1 MAKITNMVGL
11 AKGKTGAIVYSVRN
25 GQQIARAYNPYVGN
39 PNTPAQVQSRA
50 KLKLLSQVSAAVAPV
65 IAIPRRGAQSP
76 RNLFTKVNYKYTS
89 YAASVANLKL
99 ADMQLTDSA
108 VGLEGFIADRTSGTA
123 IHCEL
128 SADMS
133 VLYDAIVWV
142 VVARMSSGQL
152 FPFADALVEEPGIGG
167 TFAVD
172 LPYAEG
178 DISVHCYGIK
188 TKSAAARA
196 AFSNLTSRSASGVA
210 SLVANRTVPVEEL
223 GLSETRGLFMP
234 EGVNQQETTGTPMD
248 AIRISVQDENGNAV
262 TGAGTYEGAGN
273 YESGAPVTISFTPA
287 EGVTF
292 LGWKEDGVSGRRTDN
307 PYTFTANGNRNFI
320 AVVRMPRVTHTLNLL
335 FTSASATQSAVLTG
349 GGQYEADEE
358 VQISAPAVAGFT
370 FQGWYEDADGTEL
383 LSNNASYTLVM
394 PNDNFS
400 VYAKYGISSDQN

>member
-39 PNTPAQVQSRA
+39 PNTPAQVQCRA

-65 IAIPRRGAQSP
+65 IAIPRKGAQSP
-76 RNLFTKVNYKYTS
+76 RNLFTRVNYKYTS
-89 YAASVANLKL
+89 YGSNVANLRL

-108 VGLEGFIADRTSGTA
+108 VGLEGFIADRTGGTS

-128 SADMS
+128 NADMS

-152 FPFADALVEEPGIGG
+152 FPFADAVVEQPGIGG
-167 TFAVD
+167 KFAVD
-172 LPYAEG
+172 LPYTEG
-178 DISVHCYGIK
+178 DISVHCYGVK

-196 AFSNLTSRSASGVA
+196 AFANMTSRSASGVA

-234 EGVNQQETTGTPMD
+234 EGVDQQETTGVPMV
-248 AIRISVQDENGNAV
+248 AIRIAIQDENGNAV
-262 TGAGTYEGAGN
+262 TGAGTATGAGN
-273 YESGAPVTISFTPA
+273 YPVGDQYSIQFTPA

-292 LGWKEDGVSGRRTDN
+292 LGWKQDGSSGLLQNN
-307 PYTFTANGNRNFI
+307 PFTGTANNNHDFVAI
-320 AVVRMPRVTHTLNLL
+320 VRMPRETHTLNLL
-335 FTSASATQSAVLTG
+335 FTSASATQSAALSG
-349 GGQYEADEE
+349 GGQYAADEE
-358 VQISAPAVAGFT
+358 VQISAPAVEGFT
-370 FQGWYEDADGTEL
+370 FVGWYEDAAGTEL

-394 PNDNFS
+394 PNDNWS
-400 VYAKYGISSDQN
+400 VYAKYVVSSDQN

>member
-89 YAASVANLKL
+89 YGSNVANLRL

-108 VGLEGFIADRTSGTA
+108 VGLEGFIADRTGGSS

-128 SADMS
+128 NADMS
-133 VLYDAIVWV
+133 TLYDAIVWV

-152 FPFADALVEEPGIGG
+152 FPFADALIEQPGIGG
-167 TFAVD
+167 KFAAD
-172 LPYAEG
+172 LPYTEG

-196 AFSNLTSRSASGVA
+196 AFNNMTSRSASGVA

-234 EGVNQQETTGTPMD
+234 EGVDQQETTGVPMV
-248 AIRISVQDENGNAV
+248 AIRIAIQDENGNAV
-262 TGAGTYEGAGN
+262 TGAGVATGAGN
-273 YESGAPVTISFTPA
+273 YPVGDQFSIAFEPA

-292 LGWKEDGVSGRRTDN
+292 LGWKQDGTSGLLQNN
-307 PYTFTANGNRNFI
+307 PYTATANNNHNFI
-320 AVVRMPRVTHTLNLL
+320 AVVRMPREAHTLNLL
-335 FTSASATQSAVLTG
+335 FTSASATQSAALVG

-358 VQISAPAVAGFT
+358 VQISAPTVAGFT
-370 FQGWYEDADGTEL
+370 FVGWYEDAAGTEL
-383 LSNNASYTLVM
+383 LSNNATHTITM
-394 PNDNFS
+394 PNDNWS
-400 VYAKYGISSDQN
+400 VYAKYAVSSDQN

>member
-11 AKGKTGAIVYSVRN
+11 AKGKTGSIVYSVRN

-76 RNLFTKVNYKYTS
+76 RNLFTRVNYKYTS
-89 YAASVANLKL
+89 YGSSVATLRL

-108 VGLEGFIADRTSGTA
+108 VGIEGFIADRTGGSA

-128 SADMS
+128 NADMS
-133 VLYDAIVWV
+133 TFYDAIVWV

-152 FPFADALVEEPGIGG
+152 FPFADALVEQPGIGG
-167 TFAVD
+167 KFAVD
-172 LPYAEG
+172 LPYTEG

-196 AFSNLTSRSASGVA
+196 AFNNMTSRSASGVA
-210 SLVANRTVPVEEL
+210 SLVANRTIPVEEL

-234 EGVNQQETTGTPMD
+234 EGVDQQETTGVPMV
-248 AIRISVQDENGNAV
+248 AIRIAIQDENGNAV
-262 TGAGTYEGAGN
+262 TGAGVASGAGN
-273 YESGAPVTISFTPA
+273 YPVGDQYSIEFTPA

-292 LGWKEDGVSGRRTDN
+292 LGWKQDGTSGLLQNN
-307 PYTFTANGNRNFI
+307 PFTGTANNNHDFV

-335 FTSASATQSAVLTG
+335 FTSASATQSAALSG
-349 GGQYEADEE
+349 GGQYEADQE
-358 VQISAPAVAGFT
+358 VQISAPTVEGFK
-370 FQGWYEDADGTEL
+370 FEGWYEDAAGTEL
-383 LSNNASYTLVM
+383 LSENATHTITM
-394 PNDNFS
+394 PNDNWS
-400 VYAKYGISSDQN
+400 VYAKYAISSDQN

>member
-89 YAASVANLKL
+89 FGSNVANLRL

-108 VGLEGFIADRTSGTA
+108 VGLEGFIADRTGGTT

-128 SADMS
+128 NADMS
-133 VLYDAIVWV
+133 TLFDAIVWV

-172 LPYAEG
+172 LPYTEG

-188 TKSAAARA
+188 TRSAAARA
-196 AFSNLTSRSASGVA
+196 AFANMTSRSASGVA
-210 SLVANRTVPVEEL
+210 SLVANRSVPVEEL

-234 EGVNQQETTGTPMD
+234 EGVNQQETTGVPMV
-248 AIRISVQDENGNAV
+248 AIRIAIQDENGNTVAN
-262 TGAGTYEGAGN
+262 AGVATGAGN
-273 YESGAPVTISFTPA
+273 YPVGDTYTIAFEPA

-292 LGWKEDGVSGRRTDN
+292 LGWKQDGSSGLLRNN
-307 PYTFTANGNRNFI
+307 PFNGTANNNHDFV
-320 AVVRMPRVTHTLNLL
+320 AVVRMPRVTHALSLL
-335 FTSASATQSAVLTG
+335 FTSASATQSAALSG

-358 VQISAPAVAGFT
+358 VQISAPSVAGFR
-370 FQGWYEDADGTEL
+370 FEGWYEDAAGTEL
-383 LSNNASYTLVM
+383 LSSNASYTLVM
-394 PNDNFS
+394 PNDNFN
-400 VYAKYGISSDQN
+400 VYAKYAISSDQN

>member
-65 IAIPRRGAQSP
+65 IAIPRKGAQSP
-76 RNLFTKVNYKYTS
+76 RNLFTRVNYKYTS
-89 YAASVANLKL
+89 YGSNVANLRL

-108 VGLEGFIADRTSGTA
+108 VGLEGFIADRTGGSS

-128 SADMS
+128 NADMS
-133 VLYDAIVWV
+133 TLYDAIVWV

-152 FPFADALVEEPGIGG
+152 FPFADAVVEVAGIGG
-167 TFAVD
+167 KFAVD
-172 LPYAEG
+172 LPYTEG

-196 AFSNLTSRSASGVA
+196 AFANMSSRSASGVA

-234 EGVNQQETTGTPMD
+234 EGVDQQETTGVPMC
-248 AIRISVQDENGNAV
+248 AIRIAVQDENGNSV
-262 TGAGTYEGAGN
+262 TGAGVATGAGN
-273 YESGAPVTISFTPA
+273 YPVGDQFTIAFEPA

-292 LGWKEDGVSGRRTDN
+292 LGWKQDGTSGLLQNN
-307 PYTFTANGNRNFI
+307 PYTATANNNHNFI
-320 AVVRMPRVTHTLNLL
+320 AVVRVPREHHSLQLL
-335 FTSASATQSAVLTG
+335 FTSNSSTQSASLQG
-349 GGQYEADEE
+349 GGSYEEGAE
-358 VQISAPAVAGFT
+358 VHITAPTVGGNSFAGWFT
-370 FQGWYEDADGTEL
+370 DAQGTEL
-383 LSNNASYTLVM
+383 LSANASYAIDM
-394 PNDNFS
+394 PNHDYQL
-400 VYAKYGISSDQN
+400 YAKYIVNADQN